1 LMNNTILRD
10 YLEQAILLLLE
21 VQEYADEDVAKE
33 IEELISKIDLEMEFE
48 ELNEDL
54 PEQVKK
60 TLNDLNIRIS

>member
-1 LMNNTILRD
+1 MMNNTILRD

>member
-1 LMNNTILRD
+1 MNNTILRD

-48 ELNEDL
+48 ELDEEL

-60 TLNDLNIRIS
+60 TLNELKIKTS

>member
-1 LMNNTILRD
+1 MNNTILRD

-48 ELNEDL
+48 EVDEDL

>member
-1 LMNNTILRD
+1 MNNTILRD

-48 ELNEDL
+48 ELDEEL

-60 TLNDLNIRIS
+60 TLNELKIKTT

>member
-1 LMNNTILRD
+1 MNNTILRD

>member
-1 LMNNTILRD
+1 MNNTVLRD

-48 ELNEDL
+48 ELDEEL

-60 TLNDLNIRIS
+60 TLNELKIKTS

>member
-1 LMNNTILRD
+1 MMNNTILRD

-60 TLNDLNIRIS
+60 TLNDLKIKTT

>member
-1 LMNNTILRD
+1 MNNTILRD

-33 IEELISKIDLEMEFE
+33 IEELISRIDLEMEFE
-48 ELNEDL
+48 ELDEEL

-60 TLNDLNIRIS
+60 TLNELKIKTT

>member
-1 LMNNTILRD
+1 LNNTILRD

-48 ELNEDL
+48 ELDEDL

-60 TLNDLNIRIS
+60 TLNELKIKTT

>member
-1 LMNNTILRD
+1 MNNTILRD

-60 TLNDLNIRIS
+60 TLNELKIKTT

>member
-1 LMNNTILRD
+1 MNNTILRD

-60 TLNDLNIRIS
+60 TLNELKIRIS

>member
-1 LMNNTILRD
+1 MNNTILRD

-48 ELNEDL
+48 EVDKDL

-60 TLNDLNIRIS
+60 TLSDLNIRIS